1 MFKDT
6 RSFPR
11 RHEVTFKT
19 INANKKALGFADL
32 TVLAQPKLRLA
43 A

>member
-1 MFKDT
+1 MW
-6 RSFPR
+6 SLSSWN
-11 RHEVTFKT
+11 EVTAKF

-32 TVLAQPKLRLA
+32 TVGMSELRLA